1 MIVGNFEISPRYAA
15 QGERVKI
22 RFTLKVERGD
32 EVFGLRIWARF
43 PEVSGEYL
51 WYKDDGYALAAG
63 KTANLEL
70 EAVIPYMPD
79 AENILGTQRFISTE
93 YFGIQMGPYG
103 TRTDTIYAFD
113 LLDRKYIPAI
123 TLFNAERYTNGMPD
137 DEGEQLRLKL
147 AISTGTQPKLNVLK
161 LLLYAQQDGSITDET
176 PSLDFSANVQNWLAG
191 GEIVFDLPES
201 LVFDKNS
208 DWTLGLVF
216 GDGYESVTL
225 IIEVPMAF
233 ANLHLSGNPKGGAA
247 FGGFHKE
254 LYDAEGKYV
263 PTLDSHYLIR
273 PFAGIEGVTGCAA
286 GEAKTG
292 YTWLDGKPIFRFAAT
307 GKTSLV
313 GVQAA
318 IATLPSAADVMISL
332 RGMLKTPS
340 GWKPVPYAY
349 YADMGWNSALYHVE
363 ATNEIILSVGREY
376 TGEKDYII
384 IAEYTKK
391 EEE

>member
-70 EAVIPYMPD
+70 EAVIPYMPG
-79 AENILGTQRFISTE
+79 AENILETQRFISTE

-103 TRTDTIYAFD
+103 TRTDTIYAFG

-137 DEGEQLRLKL
+137 DEGEQLRLRL

-216 GDGYESVTL
+216 GDGFESVTS
-225 IIEVPMAF
+225 IVEVPMAF
-233 ANLHLSGNPKGGAA
+233 ANLHLSGASTGGAC
-247 FGGFHKE
+247 FGGFSKSKE
-254 LYDAEGKYV
+254 GSPLLESYY
-263 PTLDSHYLIR
+263 
-273 PFAGIEGVTGCAA
+273 PFHAYAGIAGVTEHTA
-286 GEAKTG
+286 GEDKTG
-292 YTWLDGKPIFRFAAT
+292 YTWLDGKPIFRFIAT

-318 IATLPSAADVMISL
+318 IATLPSAADVMITL

-340 GWKPVPYAY
+340 GWKPVPYVY
-349 YADMGWNSALYHVE
+349 YADMGWSSALYHVE
-363 ATNEIILSVGREY
+363 ATNEIMLSVGREY
-376 TGEKDYII
+376 TGEKDYVI

-391 EEE
+391 EGE